1 MWKPFKTGCQLGL
14 CIALSACG
22 GSKPQIQIPE
32 LPPTVVQL
40 TLQADA
46 AVNQDSRGRPTP
58 VVVRYYLLSHPAS
71 FEAAD
76 FFSLFDAD
84 EKTLG
89 ATSVQREEITLRP
102 GESVKTILRPGAEVK
117 SIGVFVAY
125 RDPNRSVWRA
135 VAPIQRNMLNTL
147 QAKVGRD
154 SVSIGP
160 QR

>member
-1 MWKPFKTGCQLGL
+1 MWKPFKASCCVGL
-14 CIALSACG
+14 FITLTACS
-22 GSKPQIQIPE
+22 GSKPQIQIPD

-89 ATSVQREEITLRP
+89 TTNVQREEITLRP
-102 GESVKTILRPGAEVK
+102 GESVKTLLRPGAEVK

-125 RDPNRSVWRA
+125 RDPNRSIWRA
-135 VAPIQRNMLNTL
+135 VAPIQRNMLNIL

>member
-1 MWKPFKTGCQLGL
+1 MWKPFKTSCWAGL
-14 CIALSACG
+14 CIALAACG
-22 GSKPQIQIPE
+22 GSKPQVPE
-32 LPPTVVQL
+32 LPPTLVQL
-40 TLQADA
+40 TLQADTT
-46 AVNQDSRGRPTP
+46 VNQDSRGRSTP

-89 ATSVQREEITLRP
+89 STSVQREEITLRP
-102 GESVKTILRPGAEVK
+102 GESVKTLLRPGAEVK

-125 RDPNRSVWRA
+125 RDPNRTVWRA
-135 VAPIQRNMLNTL
+135 VAPIQRNTLNTL

-154 SVSIGP
+154 TVSIGP